1 MTEPDEDDAF
11 EGTRMSLG
19 EHLDE
24 LRTRLIRGLAALAI
38 AFLVCWFFRDGATDV
53 VMRPMFQALA
63 WIDAD
68 QVAKYE
74 LRLAADPELDRTAF
88 FLSDDPADKTLRPEL
103 TVAPRPQALGFTEQF
118 WFAVKVTGLF
128 AFALGG
134 PVLLWQMWQF
144 VAAGLYRSE
153 QRVVHSYFPVSVLL
167 FLVGVLFGY
176 FVLVPYGF
184 YFLASTFD
192 PEKIEFAPRLTD
204 FFSLM
209 TILTVALGVIFQLP
223 MLMHALVRLD
233 LVRRATF
240 AKYRLHFIVAAFII
254 GAVLTPPDPF
264 TQTLLAVP
272 MILLFELGLFTSRL
286 AERKAEAPEAPEAT
300 G

>member
-1 MTEPDEDDAF
+1 VTEPDEDDAF

-74 LRLAADPELDRTAF
+74 LRLAADPALDRTAF

-128 AFALGG
+128 A
-134 PVLLWQMWQF
+134 W
-144 VAAGLYRSE
+144 
-153 QRVVHSYFPVSVLL
+153 
-167 FLVGVLFGY
+167 
-176 FVLVPYGF
+176 
-184 YFLASTFD
+184 
-192 PEKIEFAPRLTD
+192 
-204 FFSLM
+204 
-209 TILTVALGVIFQLP
+209 
-223 MLMHALVRLD
+223 
-233 LVRRATF
+233 
-240 AKYRLHFIVAAFII
+240 
-254 GAVLTPPDPF
+254 
-264 TQTLLAVP
+264 
-272 MILLFELGLFTSRL
+272 
-286 AERKAEAPEAPEAT
+286 ERKVAWET
-300 G
+300 GR